1 MWMYED
7 IVCLVF
13 RIINL
18 GIFVGLAAFLFKRKI
33 IPIIYKNISEQKNE
47 RNSLD
52 VQYISLEKKL
62 RAIKMEIDGQ
72 DRDSIDVEAKI
83 KIWNK
88 TFEDKQKLEFEEK
101 NRVLKKMVARIKKQ
115 QEFLNMYSVRQNIL
129 PQALF
134 EAEKDLNVQFVDE
147 KKQKKFVGLVCNI
160 IAKRA

>member
-1 MWMYED
+1 MYED